1 MRHAIVA
8 LAAAVVIGV
17 AAAGGAQT
25 SAAPPAPAKQADTDR
40 LVELLRKDIRAE
52 KADIVAKTMNFDA
65 TQAAAFWPIYKAYEV
80 ERQGVGDQR
89 VAVIKDL
96 AANFDR
102 LDDAKARV
110 LLDRA
115 FAVTE
120 QRMAID
126 RKYRDQ
132 LLKVLPAKVV
142 ARFFQVESR
151 LNNLIDLGI
160 SSEIPLLR

>member
-1 MRHAIVA
+1 VLSRAAVLASIVA
-8 LAAAVVIGV
+8 ASAAA
-17 AAAGGAQT
+17 AQT
-25 SAAPPAPAKQADTDR
+25 SPAPPPAAAKQADTDR